1 MQVTQYEIDPVTLQ
15 FEIEIEPEK
24 VNRAFERAVRQLSK
38 KFRIPGFRP
47 GQAPRQVIE
56 QFLSEAEIKQEA
68 VQILVRESLGTL
80 LKEQGIMPY
89 ANPDYEIESIEEDQ
103 PFSYKATIPLPPK
116 IELGDYRS
124 LQVEAIPQTVLP
136 DEIESALD
144 DIRRQL
150 TTFQKIEDR
159 DAQAEDRADITIR
172 SLEDENHEAQR
183 YMVIVGRSFGELD
196 NALAGMKSGETKTAT
211 LTFPDDFEDENLA
224 GGTHS
229 VEIHL
234 QELYEAVIPELDD
247 ELARQVRFEN
257 VEALRANVENMLLME
272 KHRLET
278 RRLQNLLIDQL
289 RAASDVQLPKTL
301 IDQHV
306 EQELEDFKERLAQ
319 QGMSL
324 IEYAVQNGMSE
335 ETLTEEL
342 RQQSIIRLANS
353 FILMEI
359 AKNEKIE
366 VKESEVN
373 AEIEKIGEEGGY
385 QPSDIQRAQRDSD
398 FRAKMRAQILINR
411 AADWLVRNALR
422 QTSVE
427 GSETNENE

>member
-1 MQVTQYEIDPVTLQ
+1 M
-15 FEIEIEPEK
+15 
-24 VNRAFERAVRQLSK
+24 
-38 KFRIPGFRP
+38 
-47 GQAPRQVIE
+47 
-56 QFLSEAEIKQEA
+56 
-68 VQILVRESLGTL
+68 
-80 LKEQGIMPY
+80 
-89 ANPDYEIESIEEDQ
+89 
-103 PFSYKATIPLPPK
+103 
-116 IELGDYRS
+116 GDYKS

-159 DAQAEDRADITIR
+159 GAQAEDRADITIR
-172 SLEDENHEAQR
+172 SLEDENHETQR

-196 NALAGMKSGETKTAT
+196 NTLAGMKSGETKTAT
-211 LTFPDDFEDENLA
+211 LTFPDDFEDEKLA
-224 GGTHS
+224 GGMHS

-247 ELARQVRFEN
+247 ELAQRVRFEN
-257 VEALRANVENMLLME
+257 VEALRANVENMLLTE
-272 KHRLET
+272 KHRLEM
-278 RRLQNLLIDQL
+278 RRLQNILIDQL

-422 QTSVE
+422 QTAVE

>member
-15 FEIEIEPEK
+15 FEIEIESER
-24 VNRAFERAVRQLSK
+24 VNRAFDRAVRQLSK
-38 KFRIPGFRP
+38 QFHIPGFRP

-56 QFLSEAEIKQEA
+56 QFLSDADIKGEAA
-68 VQILVRESLGTL
+68 RILVRESLGTL
-80 LKEQGIMPY
+80 LQERDIIPY
-89 ANPDYEIESIEEDQ
+89 ASPDYEIESIEENQ

-116 IELGDYRS
+116 IELGDYKNM
-124 LQVEAIPQTVLP
+124 QVTATPQTVQP
-136 DEIESALD
+136 NEIENALE

-150 TTFQKIEDR
+150 TTFQKIEER
-159 DAQAEDRADITIR
+159 GAQAEDRADITIR

-183 YMVIVGRSFGELD
+183 YMAIVGRSFGELD
-196 NALAGMKSGETKTAT
+196 NALAGMKPGETKTVT
-211 LTFPDDFEDENLA
+211 LTFPDDFEDEKLA
-224 GGTHS
+224 GGMHA
-229 VEIHL
+229 VEVHL
-234 QELYEAVIPELDD
+234 QELYEALIPELND
-247 ELARQVRFEN
+247 ELAQKVHFEN
-257 VEALRANVENMLLME
+257 VEALRANVENMLLIE
-272 KHRLET
+272 KQRLER

-289 RAASDVQLPKTL
+289 RAASNVQLPKTL

-306 EQELEDFKERLAQ
+306 QQELEEFKEQLNQ

-342 RQQSIIRLANS
+342 RQQSTIRLVNS

-385 QPSDIQRAQRDSD
+385 QPADIQRAQRDPD
-398 FRAKMRAQILINR
+398 FRAKMQAQIQINR
-411 AADWLVRNALR
+411 AAEWLLRNALR

-427 GSETNENE
+427 GSETNANE